1 MTCRFLIY
9 WFSLC
14 FLFLYKLYPSS
25 FNVVWLMLEYIYIYI
40 GIKGNNIKTKQQTRF
55 RTKPVNEQTTA
66 ISLQNRNK
74 VHRRTGKTAKSISRE
89 GPDLASRKSAHLFAS
104 L

>member
-1 MTCRFLIY
+1 
-9 WFSLC
+9 
-14 FLFLYKLYPSS
+14 
-25 FNVVWLMLEYIYIYI
+25 MLEYIYIYI

-55 RTKPVNEQTTA
+55 RTKPVNEQTTQSA
-66 ISLQNRNK
+66 SKIEIRS
-74 VHRRTGKTAKSISRE
+74 TGGLEITAKSISRE